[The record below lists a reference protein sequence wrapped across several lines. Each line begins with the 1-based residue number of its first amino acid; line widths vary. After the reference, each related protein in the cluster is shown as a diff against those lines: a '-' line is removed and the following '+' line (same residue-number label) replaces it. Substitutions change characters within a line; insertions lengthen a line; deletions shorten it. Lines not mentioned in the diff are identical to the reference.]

1 MSKTLAE
8 RLQMCPDPPRGQKR
22 PSWTSSSSSYSSSTK
37 RRSVDDSPSKSGSSK
52 SSSKRSWSGEEKAR
66 DKRRSERRESQH
78 GGSQRWEQARKRDG
92 GLSLGGVACY
102 VCEEAVDEGKF
113 QSHLFFGAVHC
124 RDCSLAVSSC
134 DKFARARR
142 RGGSE
147 SSSAGAPDTAGG
159 GAKCSHRALKWS
171 HSPVGFL
178 KKHLKRD
185 LARERTCDIEGSSDL
200 ARSVSLYVEKLS
212 SLQSFAPWRSA
223 LRKIMEFVISKSSER
238 EREAARG
245 ESGISRGDRNRLQ
258 DPSKSRRKS
267 CSSSESQSLRTPSVR
282 WESSSSETR
291 GRVARQEPPEAFA
304 KEFQAEPAPSTTEPE
319 AHASSTASTLEADQ
333 HTIEEGHLVPQT
345 VEEELVISEWEGDV
359 INLQVGF
366 PETPYTL
373 VEDLGKNRMLRK
385 SLRTDLDETDIAEG
399 LSPLKVS
406 LEGAGEGSRATSRD
420 DFEKRTPRKSQSVRD
435 TRTGRPTAEESNN
448 KIPGISKASPYT
460 KESEIIIVSASLLGL
475 SGGLSDC
482 PDFVF
487 LEVDAKDIDGKRIL
501 RSTSE
506 EEVDVE
512 MVEGTDDSDETG
524 GGGRADDEEEE
535 DTGGGEE
542 EEGEEDTGRGEE
554 QEGGEDTDGGEED
567 EDSRE
572 AEDADEKEKQRRW
585 SVTQREGRGND
596 VANHEH
602 SERRNQRVKC
612 EVKKE
617 ENRRE
622 RRKKDFPSVDAKEEM
637 MDLRGC
643 GVRGKPRRSLREI
656 TKYFTAEEE
665 DELETETRKMNKEEQ
680 QRDERLRK
688 RRRRL
693 KALDEV
699 ENDVRRRSMRLKE
712 EKEEEEDLWKAPK
725 GLAEGKEDGEDLSS
739 PPKEYNLRS
748 KRRHRASKE
757 FLKKLEEY
765 ERSRSLKRFPS
776 SAGLKIEDPPA
787 SHTSSCDCSPS
798 FSSSFSSSPSA
809 SFPSSS
815 SSSSSSLEECE
826 RAWDDG
832 SAEGTEMGSPRAKD
846 APEDPRS
853 IAGVRGFSPPAD
865 ASSTTHQSSERSVL
879 RHSRETTSVRRHTKE
894 RIRKSVTFAK
904 DIPTP
909 SPLRLPPA
917 AAPTSVHRVMPPRDG
932 YYYVVTYPREPCP
945 SECPMCYFR
954 VFPSMFALDPRSLLA
969 TTTCLGCPLTIY
981 IVHDP
986 RYDPRRAEDHP
997 IVPRVVFE
1005 GGDSPCGR
1013 DRYRPRP
1020 ARFQAPKGSRAKAA
1034 KEASFKPLKGPRKS
1048 PQHRQKVN
1056 KLSIRHFFRN

>member
-1 MSKTLAE
+1 MRQYALEVQASTRVVTEFASHSGLRE
-8 RLQMCPDPPRGQKR
+8 PDLRDLPAASHEQDSRRAPADVPR
-22 PSWTSSSSSYSSSTK
+22 PAS
-37 RRSVDDSPSKSGSSK
+37 
-52 SSSKRSWSGEEKAR
+52 
-66 DKRRSERRESQH
+66 RSEETLMDQLLLELLILDQEEERR
-78 GGSQRWEQARKRDG
+78 RLALQARKRDG

-134 DKFARARR
+134 EKFARARR

-147 SSSAGAPDTAGG
+147 SSSAGAPDTADG

-245 ESGISRGDRNRLQ
+245 ESGISRGDRNLSQ

-291 GRVARQEPPEAFA
+291 GRVAGQEPPEAFA

-373 VEDLGKNRMLRK
+373 VEDLDKNRMLRK

-512 MVEGTDDSDETG
+512 MVEGTDD
-524 GGGRADDEEEE
+524 
-535 DTGGGEE
+535 
-542 EEGEEDTGRGEE
+542 
-554 QEGGEDTDGGEED
+554 
-567 EDSRE
+567 
-572 AEDADEKEKQRRW
+572 K
-585 SVTQREGRGND
+585 
-596 VANHEH
+596 
-602 SERRNQRVKC
+602 
-612 EVKKE
+612 
-617 ENRRE
+617 
-622 RRKKDFPSVDAKEEM
+622 
-637 MDLRGC
+637 
-643 GVRGKPRRSLREI
+643 
-656 TKYFTAEEE
+656 EE

-748 KRRHRASKE
+748 KRRHRASK
-757 FLKKLEEY
+757 
-765 ERSRSLKRFPS
+765 
-776 SAGLKIEDPPA
+776 D
-787 SHTSSCDCSPS
+787 
-798 FSSSFSSSPSA
+798 
-809 SFPSSS
+809 
-815 SSSSSSLEECE
+815 LEECE
-826 RAWDDG
+826 RAW
-832 SAEGTEMGSPRAKD
+832 
-846 APEDPRS
+846 
-853 IAGVRGFSPPAD
+853 
-865 ASSTTHQSSERSVL
+865 TTVG
-879 RHSRETTSVRRHTKE
+879 RR
-894 RIRKSVTFAK
+894 
-904 DIPTP
+904 D
-909 SPLRLPPA
+909 
-917 AAPTSVHRVMPPRDG
+917 RDG
-932 YYYVVTYPREPCP
+932 VAE
-945 SECPMCYFR
+945 SE
-954 VFPSMFALDPRSLLA
+954 
-969 TTTCLGCPLTIY
+969 G
-981 IVHDP
+981 
-986 RYDPRRAEDHP
+986 
-997 IVPRVVFE
+997 
-1005 GGDSPCGR
+1005 
-1013 DRYRPRP
+1013 RPRGP
-1020 ARFQAPKGSRAKAA
+1020 EIHRGRSGLLSACRRLLQDPPIFGKVRL
-1034 KEASFKPLKGPRKS
+1034 EAFP
-1048 PQHRQKVN
+1048 
-1056 KLSIRHFFRN
+1056 